1 MDAIFKRISV
11 RKYQSRP
18 VEPEKIEQLLRLPGR
33 GKTPGRI
40 GLRRSGS
47 LVLGSVTMSQNMIPN
62 RYNKNIIK
70 FEEVKK
76 WLCGNK
82 QRKFSK

>member
-33 GKTPGRI
+33 GKT
-40 GLRRSGS
+40 SG
-47 LVLGSVTMSQNMIPN
+47 GSV
-62 RYNKNIIK
+62 
-70 FEEVKK
+70 
-76 WLCGNK
+76 
-82 QRKFSK
+82 